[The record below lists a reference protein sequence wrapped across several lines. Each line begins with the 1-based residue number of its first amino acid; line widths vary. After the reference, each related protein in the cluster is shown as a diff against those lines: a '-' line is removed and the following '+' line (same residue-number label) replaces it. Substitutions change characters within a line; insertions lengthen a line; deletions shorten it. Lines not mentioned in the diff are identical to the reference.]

1 MGDRSLGNPYFHD
14 PYVQTFPFSRGSF
27 KKIKQIGSDRKLAFV
42 DGGNLELL
50 GAPNFSVQLNRVH
63 ASVWKNNARYSA
75 LNLPQI
81 EFFSAIYTTVNEEGN
96 LFYQTIIVPCNAGY
110 SRLLPDAIDL
120 TFSPFEET
128 IKNGL
133 RMADTS
139 MVGSIARNFAE
150 WKFAA
155 FVAEQLDQ
163 DDILVM
169 DGSLQTNFKNEQQY
183 FRYLEETTQR
193 KGVILSSISKTSSL
207 FTDSGLSL
215 LGAISQFASN
225 SKVDGQ
231 WYHPVFDSKKHHLYC
246 LIVKLQ
252 SMSDWVFRMD
262 FQRDQFL
269 KLKEAD
275 LNEILNLISS
285 NAADPSFLGYPYGS
299 IDADLFSR
307 VSQNELDYY
316 RALISSQI
324 TKLNRQDK
332 YVPHIRAG
340 DAHNLLNTI
349 AGF

>member
-1 MGDRSLGNPYFHD
+1 MGSRPLGNPYFND
-14 PYVQTFPFSRGSF
+14 PDVISFPFSKDAF
-27 KKIKQIGSDRKLAFV
+27 KKIPQVGSDRKLAFV

-50 GAPNFSVQLNRVH
+50 GAPNFSVQLNRIY
-63 ASVWKNNARYSA
+63 ASVWKKNARYSA
-75 LNLPQI
+75 MNLAQM
-81 EFFSAIYTTVNEEGN
+81 EFFSAIFTTFNDEGK
-96 LFYQTIIVPCNAGY
+96 LVYQTLIVPCNTGY
-110 SRLLPDAIDL
+110 AKLLPDSVDL

-133 RMADTS
+133 QMADTS
-139 MVGSIARNFAE
+139 KVGSIARNFAE

-155 FVAEQLDQ
+155 HVAECLES

-169 DGSLQTNFKNEQQY
+169 DGSLQTNFKNEQKY
-183 FRYLEETTQR
+183 FRFLEETTQK
-193 KGVILSSISKTSSL
+193 KGVILSSISKTSAL

-225 SKVDGQ
+225 AKMNGE
-231 WYHPVFDSKKHHLYC
+231 WYHPVFDSKKHHLFC

-252 SMSDWVFRMD
+252 AMSEWVFRLD
-262 FQRDQFL
+262 FQRDQYL
-269 KLKEAD
+269 KMKEAD
-275 LNEILNLISS
+275 LNEILNLFAS
-285 NAADPSFLGYPYGS
+285 NASDPSFPGYPYGS

-324 TKLNRQDK
+324 SQLNKQEK
-332 YVPHIRAG
+332 YIPHIRAG